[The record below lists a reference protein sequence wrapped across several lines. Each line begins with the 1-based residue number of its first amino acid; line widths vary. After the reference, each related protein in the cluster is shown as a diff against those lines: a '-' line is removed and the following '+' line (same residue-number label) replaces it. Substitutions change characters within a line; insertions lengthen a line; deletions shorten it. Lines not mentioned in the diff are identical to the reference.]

1 MSSALLAVL
10 FATLG
15 AGLVATSAACLML
28 WRRVRSLPA
37 PGGPSNPVVVPV
49 PRAII
54 GPRSAFDRAGGELAR
69 RLDELAGKQKALEAR
84 LAKVEALAAARAISE
99 PLGPRR
105 RQGRRVDSGRIATS
119 AGPTLISVPDLATP
133 PSIGQT
139 SEVAAELDRRYGPVW
154 LMADEGLAV
163 DAIARETGY
172 PVGQVELILGLRRRL
187 VAAEAG
193 PDA

>member
-1 MSSALLAVL
+1 MSSALLAIL

-15 AGLVATSAACLML
+15 AGLVATSAACLAL
-28 WRRVRSLPA
+28 WRRVRSLTVPSA
-37 PGGPSNPVVVPV
+37 PSSPVVVPV
-49 PRAII
+49 PRAIVA
-54 GPRSAFDRAGGELAR
+54 PRPAFDRAGSELVR
-69 RLDELAGKQKALEAR
+69 RLDELTGKHQALEAR
-84 LAKVEALAAARAISE
+84 LAKVEASTAAAAISG

-105 RQGRRVDSGRIATS
+105 RPARRADFGRAATS

-133 PSIGQT
+133 PSIGST

-154 LMADEGLAV
+154 LMADEGLTV
-163 DAIARETGY
+163 DDIARETGY

-187 VAAEAG
+187 VAAEAM